1 MVCNPEYKV
10 AKVPDLLFGSFVEHL
25 GRCMYGGLYEPEMLD
40 CDHNGFRKEVK
51 ALISEAGV
59 TAIRYP
65 GGSFVSGYD
74 WKDGIGPKESRPTRK
89 ELAWGTIETNQV
101 GVD

>member
-1 MVCNPEYKV
+1 MKKIRMVCNPEYKV

-65 GGSFVSGYD
+65 GGNFVSGYD
-74 WKDGIGPKESRPTRK
+74 WKDGIGPKESRPTRRSLRG
-89 ELAWGTIETNQV
+89 ER
-101 GVD
+101 